1 MDLAAL
7 WASGITLVNGVKQNL
22 EHALVL
28 MLNAFLT

>member
-7 WASGITLVNGVKQNL
+7 LASGITLANGVKQNL

-28 MLNAFLT
+28 MLNAPLT